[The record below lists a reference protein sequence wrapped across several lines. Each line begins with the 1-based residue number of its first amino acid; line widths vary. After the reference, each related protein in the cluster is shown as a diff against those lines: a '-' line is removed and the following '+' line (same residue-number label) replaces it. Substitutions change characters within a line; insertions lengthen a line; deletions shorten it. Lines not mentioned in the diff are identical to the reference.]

1 MLQTI
6 TIYTLMLQKK
16 AERTLNCYR
25 NDFEFEKSSYFTT
38 TENTNYEYEDA
49 KDNGTYMCMHIH
61 NAIIIDT

>member
-1 MLQTI
+1 
-6 TIYTLMLQKK
+6 MLQKK